1 MQTGGKS
8 RQIKA
13 TSKQKD
19 IKNALKIFKI
29 IKIFKKNII
38 KKALDTGKAS
48 KIIKIGPE
56 IIRKQGNRQN
66 MRVVKANQGN
76 QEAKSSQKHP
86 ESKKIISKQASESFR
101 NHQNPVSGSPES
113 SKSSISG
120 PQSHQIVSY
129 PGISSSQ
136 GSYPGIIQENK
147 EIGSYQLS
155 DRPYPGISKQ
165 NHLETIKIQAKS

>member
-8 RQIKA
+8 RQIKE

-19 IKNALKIFKI
+19 IKNALKILKI

-48 KIIKIGPE
+48 KIQKIGPE
-56 IIRKQGNRQN
+56 IIRKQGNDQN

-86 ESKKIISKQASESFR
+86 ESRKIISRQPSESFR
-101 NHQNPVSGSPES
+101 NHQNPVSGSPKS
-113 SKSSISG
+113 SKSRKSSL
-120 PQSHQIVSY
+120 QSHQIVSY